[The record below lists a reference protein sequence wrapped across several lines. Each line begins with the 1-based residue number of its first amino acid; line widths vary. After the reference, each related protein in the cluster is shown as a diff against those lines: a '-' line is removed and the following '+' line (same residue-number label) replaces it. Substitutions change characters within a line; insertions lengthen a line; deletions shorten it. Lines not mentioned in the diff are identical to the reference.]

1 MSANIK
7 LIPGQ
12 EYEVKVLELKK
23 WSMDVCKKNP
33 VFAELHNVDGSV
45 QTMTHDGTHSGF
57 VFGLHRWNIHPDDV
71 RVLGMK
77 SDNPADVMFY
87 SYEER
92 KKMRS
97 VLIRGMKNLA
107 MNVEQEYYHSSK
119 QRYVCFAC
127 SRREIKKSYGR
138 KSVNNIRT
146 FIASRIQY
154 TSTIETWLRDQS
166 IDWIS
171 VPFEDLQDYRKRWMQ
186 SMIAELEATL

>member
-1 MSANIK
+1 
-7 LIPGQ
+7 
-12 EYEVKVLELKK
+12 
-23 WSMDVCKKNP
+23 MDVCKKNP

-97 VLIRGMKNLA
+97 VLIRGMKNLVMTA
-107 MNVEQEYYHSSK
+107 EQEGYCSDK
-119 QRYVCFAC
+119 ERFVCIAC
-127 SRREIKKSYGR
+127 NRKCVKKSYGAKAVENVR
-138 KSVNNIRT
+138 NFIRRRLQD
-146 FIASRIQY
+146 IP
-154 TSTIETWLRDQS
+154 TIESWLREQG
-166 IDWIS
+166 INWNQE
-171 VPFEDLQDYRKRWMQ
+171 PFKDLQDYRKRWMQ

>member
-1 MSANIK
+1 MSANIE

-107 MNVEQEYYHSSK
+107 MKPEDYYEGQMK
-119 QRYVCFAC
+119 RFVCIAC
-127 SRREIKKSYGR
+127 NQDQIKKSHGTKAVENVR
-138 KSVNNIRT
+138 S
-146 FIASRIQY
+146 FIHHRIDSATIVGWLYEQGIDAPND
-154 TSTIETWLRDQS
+154 TS
-166 IDWIS
+166 
-171 VPFEDLQDYRKRWMQ
+171 FEDLQDYRKRWMQ